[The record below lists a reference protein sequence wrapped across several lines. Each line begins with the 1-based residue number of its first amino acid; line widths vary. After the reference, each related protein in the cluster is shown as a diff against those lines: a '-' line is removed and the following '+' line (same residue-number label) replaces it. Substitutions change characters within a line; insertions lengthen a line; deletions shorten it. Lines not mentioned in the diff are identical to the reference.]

1 MRRHIRNPR
10 IWIAAL
16 LLFAAWLLWP
26 RTVSPPP
33 VNEAPRAAAP
43 ATAPTGCRAP
53 ASRPLADAPA
63 ASSVDTLPA
72 FLPDEARDTI
82 ALIRRGGPFPHPQD
96 GSTFQNRERL
106 LPAQPRGWY
115 REYTVETPGLSH
127 RGARRIVTGGDPP
140 ETWHYT
146 DDHYDSFRAFAV
158 PATEPAP

>member
-10 IWIAAL
+10 VWIVAL
-16 LLFAAWLLWP
+16 LLLAAWLLWP

-33 VNEAPRAAAP
+33 VNEVPQPAAP
-43 ATAPTGCRAP
+43 AAVPAVPAQSPQARAP
-53 ASRPLADAPA
+53 SPGGA
-63 ASSVDTLPA
+63 LPA

-96 GSTFQNRERL
+96 GSTFQNREGL
-106 LPAQPRGWY
+106 LPGRPRGWY

-140 ETWHYT
+140 QAWYYS
-146 DDHYDSFRAFAV
+146 DDHYDSFRAFTV
-158 PATEPAP
+158 PAMEDAR

>member
-33 VNEAPRAAAP
+33 VNEAPRTTVP
-43 ATAPTGCRAP
+43 ATAPSSGAP
-53 ASRPLADAPA
+53 RPLAEAPIA
-63 ASSVDTLPA
+63 RLPA

-96 GSTFQNRERL
+96 GGTFQNREGL
-106 LPAQPRGWY
+106 LPAKPRGWY

-140 ETWHYT
+140 EAWYYT

>member
-1 MRRHIRNPR
+1 MRRHVRNPR
-10 IWIAAL
+10 IWIVAL

-33 VNEAPRAAAP
+33 VNETPRATAP
-43 ATAPTGCRAP
+43 ATPPPPASSPLAEAPTTAP
-53 ASRPLADAPA
+53 AGA
-63 ASSVDTLPA
+63 LPA

-96 GSTFQNRERL
+96 GSTFQNREGL
-106 LPAQPRGWY
+106 LPARARGWY

-140 ETWHYT
+140 EAWYYT